1 MTIIAFVGSCFSP
14 YYAWALGRNPATAA
28 ENHCAVN
35 VALYGDSGRRWTM
48 TERSRRHL
56 QRSARE
62 LVIGPSRVR
71 WDGRS
76 LVIDLDEIGVPI
88 PQRVRGRVRVSPRGL
103 STFNTALDAA
113 GHHRW
118 GPIAPCA
125 RVEVELEQPNA
136 RWSGEAYLDS
146 NEGDEPIHTPF
157 VEWDW
162 SRAALK
168 DGSTAVIYD
177 VRAKLGEDR
186 VIARRFRPNGSSEAF
201 VPPPRQALPR
211 TFWRMPRTMRS
222 DAGAPPARVAQT
234 LEDTPF
240 YVRSVLESSLLGER
254 VTSVH
259 ETLSVPRVVSRST
272 RFMLP
277 WRMPRVR

>member
-1 MTIIAFVGSCFSP
+1 MGSVFSP
-14 YYAWALGRNPATAA
+14 YYAWALQRNPATAA

-48 TERSRRHL
+48 TERSSASVTRSRH
-56 QRSARE
+56 E
-62 LVIGPSRVR
+62 FVVGPSRVH
-71 WDGRS
+71 WDGAS
-76 LVIDLDEIGVPI
+76 LVIDLDERSVPL
-88 PQRVRGRVRVSPRGL
+88 PRRVRGRVQVWPRGL
-103 STFNTALDAA
+103 STFATGLDA
-113 GHHRW
+113 GQRHRW

-125 RVEVELEQPNA
+125 RVEVDLQQPGA

-146 NEGDEPIHTPF
+146 NEGDEPIDKPF

-162 SRAALK
+162 SRAALR

-177 VRAKLGEDR
+177 VRPKQGPDR
-186 VIARRFRPNGSSEAF
+186 VIARRFHADGSSEPFEA
-201 VPPPRQALPR
+201 PPRQALPR
-211 TFWRMPRTMRS
+211 TLWRLDRTMRS
-222 DAGAPPARVAQT
+222 DATAPARVLQT

-240 YVRSVLESSLLGER
+240 YVRSVLESGLLGER

-259 ETLSVPRVVSRST
+259 ETLSLPRVVSRAV
-272 RFMLP
+272 RLMLP